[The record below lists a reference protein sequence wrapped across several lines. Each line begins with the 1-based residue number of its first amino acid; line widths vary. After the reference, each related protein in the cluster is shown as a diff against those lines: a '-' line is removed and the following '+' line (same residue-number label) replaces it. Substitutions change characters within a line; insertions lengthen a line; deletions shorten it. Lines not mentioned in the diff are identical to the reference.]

1 MLPNIHRSQFNSLG
15 KDGKISLS
23 DRTHQ
28 KQVNR
33 EIAGRIW
40 HGWVRRYLSRLVGA
54 LLLMAL
60 VAVSASAYP
69 ILTKYIFNALADG
82 RASEIIWLAP
92 PVILGFA
99 LVKGFALFAQTVTV
113 NALALRVST
122 DLQKDMA
129 KALIEADL
137 SAITREPAGA
147 FISRIM
153 NDLNLVREAL
163 VRLAN
168 NLVRDSLTVVVL
180 IGAMV
185 WLDWLM
191 AIVVIGVYPLAMAPI
206 ISIGNR
212 QRKASGHLQLHME
225 GVTSILA
232 ETLQGA
238 RMVKAY
244 QREAAEAERT
254 DNAFDELYSRLV
266 GLLSG
271 RAKID
276 PILEVVGGFA
286 VGGVVALASL
296 RVANGDMLVGD
307 VIAFVTTLILMVQ
320 PVRALGTLNAVTQEA
335 LAAGERIL
343 RLLDTPRHI
352 QDRPKAAELVVS
364 DGVVS
369 FDKVSFSYCNSA
381 GVDDNN
387 LNMPDVSNEGAL
399 ISNISFTAKAG
410 QLVALVGPSGAGKS
424 TVINLLPRF
433 IDTTEGV
440 IAIDG
445 QPIRDVTL
453 ASLRRSISI
462 VSQDSVLFDD
472 SIANNIAFGR
482 AGARRE
488 DIEAAARDA
497 AADEF
502 IRALPDGYNTL
513 AGAMGERLSGG
524 QRQRIAIARA
534 MLKNAPILLLDEATA
549 ALDADAER
557 QVQLALQ
564 RLQSGRT
571 TLVVAHRLATIR
583 NADLILV
590 MDGGRITER
599 GQHDDLIKTGGL
611 YARLCQLQFFGD
623 A

>member
-1 MLPNIHRSQFNSLG
+1 VPNIHRSLLNGLR

-23 DRTHQ
+23 DRIHQ

-33 EIAGRIW
+33 EIARRIW
-40 HGWVRRYLSRLVGA
+40 HGWVRRYLSRLFGA

-82 RASEIIWLAP
+82 RALEIIWLAP
-92 PVILGFA
+92 PVIVGLA

-137 SAITREPAGA
+137 SSITREPAGA

-191 AIVVIGVYPLAMAPI
+191 ALVVIGVYPLAMAPI

-369 FDKVSFSYCNSA
+369 FDKVSFSYCNST

-424 TVINLLPRF
+424 TVINLLPRL
-433 IDTTEGV
+433 IDTTDGV

-482 AGARRE
+482 AGARRD